1 MSSIFTKII
10 QGEIPSFK
18 IAENDKFIAI
28 LDAFPITKGHV
39 LVIPK
44 REVNYIFDLS
54 DHEYIELFA
63 FAKKI
68 ALAMKKVINCN
79 RIGISVI
86 GLEVPHVHIHLIP
99 INCIDDMNFS
109 KPKLSFESLEM
120 SQISKSISEALIS

>member
-44 REVNYIFDLS
+44 REVDYIFDLS
-54 DHEYIELFA
+54 DHEYMELFA

-109 KPKLSFESLEM
+109 KPKLSFEPLEM
-120 SQISKSISEALIS
+120 SQISKSMSEALIS

>member
-44 REVNYIFDLS
+44 REVDYIFDLS
-54 DHEYIELFA
+54 DHEYMELFA

-99 INCIDDMNFS
+99 INSIDDMNFS
-109 KPKLSFESLEM
+109 KPKLSFEPSEM
-120 SQISKSISEALIS
+120 SQISKSISEQLTT

>member
-44 REVNYIFDLS
+44 REVDYIFDLS
-54 DHEYIELFA
+54 DHEYMELFA

-109 KPKLSFESLEM
+109 KPKLSFEPLEM

>member
-44 REVNYIFDLS
+44 REVDYIFDLS
-54 DHEYIELFA
+54 DHEYMELFA